1 MDNYRRERD
10 TELNPVA
17 RWFTGECEKQWEK
30 RQEEGEKKRR
40 IELMNRHKAVPDK
53 GGFRPMKNYKLDV
66 DHLNAIEEQTPDWL
80 ILDYVPMYRTR
91 SQPLQ
96 VMADQEKTTVWCAL
110 TAAVSSGKK
119 SFFESFLPE
128 D

>member
-80 ILDYVPMYRTR
+80 ILDYVPMYQITTLAGDGG
-91 SQPLQ
+91 SG
-96 VMADQEKTTVWCAL
+96 KTTVWCAL

>member
-10 TELNPVA
+10 EELKPVA
-17 RWFTGECEKQWEK
+17 RWFAGECEKQWEK

-96 VMADQEKTTVWCAL
+96 VMADQEKQL
-110 TAAVSSGKK
+110 SGRTQAGT
-119 SFFESFLPE
+119 SHFRPDTGICSA
-128 D
+128 

>member
-30 RQEEGEKKRR
+30 RQEEGEKIRR

-96 VMADQEKTTVWCAL
+96 VMADQEKQL
-110 TAAVSSGKK
+110 SGAH
-119 SFFESFLPE
+119 LRRQ
-128 D
+128 

>member
-91 SQPLQ
+91 SQPL
-96 VMADQEKTTVWCAL
+96 
-110 TAAVSSGKK
+110 
-119 SFFESFLPE
+119 
-128 D
+128 